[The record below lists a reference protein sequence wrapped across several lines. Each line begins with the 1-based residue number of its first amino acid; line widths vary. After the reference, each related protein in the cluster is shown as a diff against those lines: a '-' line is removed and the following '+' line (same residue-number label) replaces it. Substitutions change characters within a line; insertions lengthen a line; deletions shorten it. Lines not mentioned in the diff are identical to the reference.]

1 MSRAQQMG
9 EQRAGSPGAAAAI
22 WRWREASPAVAAAAW
37 RARRRALRWEGV
49 VRALVGSAVGG
60 SLFYFGATILALV
73 AGVGAGLV
81 LLAALISP
89 DGLYAAIG
97 RGLGLLGHGIGRL
110 LAVVLLTPLYWLV
123 FVPFGRLLR
132 GGRRDKLE
140 RWFDVAA
147 PSYWHRREGRPRT
160 KRSYERAF

>member
-1 MSRAQQMG
+1 MR
-9 EQRAGSPGAAAAI
+9 EELRPGSPGAAAAV
-22 WRWREASPAVAAAAW
+22 WRWREASPAVAAAA
-37 RARRRALRWEGV
+37 RQARRRALRWEGV
-49 VRALVGSAVGG
+49 ARALVGSAVGG
-60 SLFYFGATILALV
+60 LLFYFGATILALV

-110 LAVVLLTPLYWLV
+110 LAVVLLTPLYGLF

-132 GGRRDKLE
+132 AGRRDRLE
-140 RWFDVAA
+140 RWFDRTA
-147 PSYWHRREGRPRT
+147 PTYWHRREDAPRT